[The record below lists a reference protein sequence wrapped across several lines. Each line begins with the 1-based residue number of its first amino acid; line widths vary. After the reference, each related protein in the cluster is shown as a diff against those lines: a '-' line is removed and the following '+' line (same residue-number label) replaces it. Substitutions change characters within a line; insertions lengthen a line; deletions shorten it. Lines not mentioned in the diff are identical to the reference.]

1 MPLMLSAILYA
12 MLHPLT
18 GAHHVAYF
26 YGLDMAA
33 TGAVM
38 RIAQLADLALVVLSL
53 TVLERMLR
61 KKASK

>member
-1 MPLMLSAILYA
+1 MLNAILYA

-18 GAHHVAYF
+18 GAYHIAYF
-26 YGLDMAA
+26 YHFTAAA
-33 TGAVM
+33 TGIVM
-38 RIAQLADLALVVLSL
+38 RIGQLADLALVVLAL